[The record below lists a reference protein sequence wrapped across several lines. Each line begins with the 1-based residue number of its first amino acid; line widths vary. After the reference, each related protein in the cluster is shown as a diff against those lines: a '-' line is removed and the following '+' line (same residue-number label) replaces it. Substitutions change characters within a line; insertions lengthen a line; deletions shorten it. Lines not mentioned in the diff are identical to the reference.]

1 MRAGRKR
8 PTTPF
13 RRSTCPT
20 SAASQCV
27 RDVGDSG
34 DSKEQQPAYDDLDE
48 PLYFHHH
55 NLPGSDA
62 ELDVDMTITEKQ
74 VAGH

>member
-1 MRAGRKR
+1 
-8 PTTPF
+8 
-13 RRSTCPT
+13 
-20 SAASQCV
+20 
-27 RDVGDSG
+27 
-34 DSKEQQPAYDDLDE
+34 LDE

-55 NLPGSDA
+55 NLLGSDA

>member
-1 MRAGRKR
+1 VQAASGQQHRFADQPVQR
-8 PTTPF
+8 P
-13 RRSTCPT
+13 
-20 SAASQCV
+20 AASQCV

-55 NLPGSDA
+55 NLLGSDA